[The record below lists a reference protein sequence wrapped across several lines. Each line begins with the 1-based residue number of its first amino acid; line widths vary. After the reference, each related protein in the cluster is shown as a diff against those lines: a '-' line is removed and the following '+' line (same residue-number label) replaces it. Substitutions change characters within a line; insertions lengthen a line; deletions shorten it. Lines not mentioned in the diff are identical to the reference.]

1 MLACSSFSP
10 ESFKF
15 EIVDV
20 PSIYVHDR
28 RWVWATQNPPTY
40 FNLWIS
46 LAGKRELRVGGE
58 TFSGSGAAFYLL
70 PPGVQVNGLALEGG
84 LTNFAMH
91 FQPTLPADRRA
102 LAELAPQFREVPV
115 RRPIEVRRMAE
126 ECCRGWVAN
135 EDLCRAQA
143 HLSGRWL
150 LCEMWNELTRLP
162 HHAYRDPVLNLAMEI
177 RAHPSQA
184 WSSAKMAK
192 ALGLSSSQAVRVFR
206 EVIGKPPGRFVL
218 EARIERANQLL
229 LDSPMRISEIAD
241 ALGYLDVYF
250 FSRQF
255 KQFTG
260 LSPKQVRA
268 RAAARAAPRRVR

>member
-1 MLACSSFSP
+1 MLACSSISP

-15 EIVDV
+15 EILDV

-28 RWVWATQNPPTY
+28 RWVWAAQNPPAY

-46 LAGKRELRVGGE
+46 LAGERELQLGGE
-58 TFSGSGAAFYLL
+58 TYSGSGAAFYLL
-70 PPGVQVNGLALEGG
+70 PPGMQVRGRALAEGG

-91 FQPTLPADRRA
+91 FRPTLPAARRA

-126 ECCRGWVAN
+126 ECCRGWVAD
-135 EDLCRAQA
+135 EGLCRAQA
-143 HLSGRWL
+143 HLAGRWL
-150 LCEMWNELTRLP
+150 LCEMWNELARP
-162 HHAYRDPVLNLAMEI
+162 HHHAYRDPVWTLAMEI

-184 WSSAKMAK
+184 WSSAKMARV
-192 ALGLSSSQAVRVFR
+192 LGLSSSQAVRVFG
-206 EVIGKPPGRFVL
+206 EVIGKPPGRFVI
-218 EARIERANQLL
+218 EARIERASQLL
-229 LDSPMRISEIAD
+229 LDSPMRISEIAE

-260 LSPKQVRA
+260 LSPRQVRA
-268 RAAARAAPRRVR
+268 RAE